1 MPFDQEFKTMEDFV
15 VVMKPLVDVTE
26 VIGAH
31 KWVTISTLR
40 PILYKLLN
48 NHLPPVSGDSEL
60 VKSMKK
66 VLSGDL
72 GERYTGDTLQLLTKA
87 CFLDPRF
94 KGLKFLSEEHRQDV
108 IFSLKLDI
116 DMICPVDS
124 TTTSLP
130 PTKKSKGEN
139 KLMEFLEDITDG
151 SGKDT

>member
-1 MPFDQEFKTMEDFV
+1 M

-31 KWVTISTLR
+31 TWVTISTLG

-66 VLSGDL
+66 ILSGDL
-72 GERYTGDTLQLLTKA
+72 GELYTCDTLQLLTKA

-116 DMICPVDS
+116 DMIYPVDS
-124 TTTSLP
+124 PTTSLP
-130 PTKKSKGEN
+130 PTKKSEGEN